1 MEPADILSQI
11 KPCDMENP
19 YIFISYSAQD
29 HARVWADVLA
39 FQQLGFNVWL
49 DERNLD
55 KTKDS
60 WTEDALSAISDLDCL
75 LVLFY
80 VSSSSLTSEACYR
93 ELSQTTEALTK
104 CIHFGPVR
112 FIAVDVENV
121 GDIGAFTQEVY
132 TNLMRRKD
140 ISKKEKTAK
149 AIVLSQ
155 FCENFFGSNNERVR
169 VHPKDEPNRKIDYY
183 EEIVASFP
191 DAAKIYPPVKTLAE
205 LAPKKKA
212 TPAPEPEAAP
222 EPAPKVTPGP
232 ETSPKPEPA
241 AAPDTT
247 SAPAPAPKAAATPE
261 PTPADTQ
268 SPAGAL
274 AEQLSQAPGRW
285 MEPMLTQEL
294 TPTDAMPETSAAA
307 TSPSEQPKAETS
319 AAKASSPSLVDQ
331 VSALLSSQAAAKDGD
346 EPADAET
353 GDDGQ
358 PKPSLKELIQRKLEE
373 QKKDDKKK

>member
-11 KPCDMENP
+11 KPCDMDNP
-19 YIFISYSAQD
+19 YIFVSYSAQD
-29 HARVWADVLA
+29 HQRVWADVLA
-39 FQQLGFNVWL
+39 FQQLGYNVWL

-60 WTEDALSAISDLDCL
+60 WTKDALSAISDLDCL

-93 ELSQTTEALTK
+93 ELSQTTEDRTK
-104 CIHFGPVR
+104 SIHFGPVR

-132 TNLMRRKD
+132 TNLMLRKD

-155 FCENFFGSNNERVR
+155 FCKDFFGSNNERVR

-205 LAPKKKA
+205 LSPRKVHPPVSEPES
-212 TPAPEPEAAP
+212 TPAPE
-222 EPAPKVTPGP
+222 
-232 ETSPKPEPA
+232 SPKP
-241 AAPDTT
+241 T
-247 SAPAPAPKAAATPE
+247 
-261 PTPADTQ
+261 ADD
-268 SPAGAL
+268 GL
-274 AEQLSQAPGRW
+274 AQQLSQALGR
-285 MEPMLTQEL
+285 MLEPLQTQEL
-294 TPTDAMPETSAAA
+294 TP
-307 TSPSEQPKAETS
+307 AEPVPDEPPAEPAQAGEPQEDKST
-319 AAKASSPSLVDQ
+319 PSLAEQ
-331 VSALLSSQAAAKDGD
+331 IASLLETKKEDKPPESGD
-346 EPADAET
+346 A
-353 GDDGQ
+353 
-358 PKPSLKELIQRKLEE
+358 PKEEGEHKPTLAELIQRKLEE

>member
-11 KPCDMENP
+11 KPCDMDNP
-19 YIFISYSAQD
+19 YIFVSYSAQD
-29 HARVWADVLA
+29 HQRVWADVLA
-39 FQQLGFNVWL
+39 FQQLGYNVWL

-93 ELSQTTEALTK
+93 ELSQTTEDRTK
-104 CIHFGPVR
+104 SIHFGPVR

-121 GDIGAFTQEVY
+121 GDIGVFTQEVY
-132 TNLMRRKD
+132 TNLMLRKD

-155 FCENFFGSNNERVR
+155 FCKDFFGSNNERVR

-205 LAPKKKA
+205 LSPR
-212 TPAPEPEAAP
+212 
-222 EPAPKVTPGP
+222 KVHPP
-232 ETSPKPEPA
+232 VSE
-241 AAPDTT
+241 
-247 SAPAPAPKAAATPE
+247 PE
-261 PTPADTQ
+261 PTPAPE
-268 SPAGAL
+268 SL
-274 AEQLSQAPGRW
+274 APTADVGLAQQLSQSLGR
-285 MEPMLTQEL
+285 MLEPLQTQEL
-294 TPTDAMPETSAAA
+294 TP
-307 TSPSEQPKAETS
+307 AEPVP
-319 AAKASSPSLVDQ
+319 AEPPA
-331 VSALLSSQAAAKDGD
+331 
-346 EPADAET
+346 EPAQAGEPQVGKSTSSLEQQIASLLGAKKEEKPPENGDA
-353 GDDGQ
+353 
-358 PKPSLKELIQRKLEE
+358 PKVAEEHKPTLAELIQRKLEE

>member
-11 KPCDMENP
+11 KPCDMDNP
-19 YIFISYSAQD
+19 YIFVSYSALD
-29 HARVWADVLA
+29 HQRVWEDVLA
-39 FQQLGFNVWL
+39 FQQLGYNIWL

-93 ELSQTTEALTK
+93 ELSQTTETMTMY
-104 CIHFGPVR
+104 IHFGPVR

-121 GDIGAFTQEVY
+121 GDIGAFTQKVHA
-132 TNLMRRKD
+132 NLLRRKD
-140 ISKKEKTAK
+140 ISKKEKTSK

-155 FCENFFGSNNERVR
+155 FCDNFFGSNNERVR

-205 LAPKKKA
+205 LSPKKKPA
-212 TPAPEPEAAP
+212 PAPEPEDMP
-222 EPAPKVTPGP
+222 EPAPAPESPSEAPSACETVPGP
-232 ETSPKPEPA
+232 TPSPKA
-241 AAPDTT
+241 
-247 SAPAPAPKAAATPE
+247 APAPETVPAPEVTPF
-261 PTPADTQ
+261 
-268 SPAGAL
+268 PAGTL
-274 AEQLSQAPGRW
+274 AEQLSLSLGRRT
-285 MEPMLTQEL
+285 EPMVA
-294 TPTDAMPETSAAA
+294 DAPIPEKPPAAGTSSEEPKAGSAAPQ
-307 TSPSEQPKAETS
+307 TP
-319 AAKASSPSLVDQ
+319 SPSLVDQ
-331 VSALLSSQAAAKDGD
+331 VSARLSSKAADQGKETPPEAGADG
-346 EPADAET
+346 ER
-353 GDDGQ
+353 
-358 PKPSLKELIQRKLEE
+358 KPTLAELIQRRLEE